1 MWLLLLK
8 FLAAHFLGDF
18 VFQTKKMVQNKHKP
32 VYFASHIAIHAV
44 LMCLFLANDTMWWA
58 IILVTIF
65 HALFDWIKL
74 KLASKIKAPILFIA
88 DQVVHIAT
96 IIVVL
101 MIFSSLEISIDFIN
115 KPHIWLILVA
125 VVLVTQVTAVLIRI
139 LLSPYQQYKKVQEHS
154 VQITSEKVLFNAGKY
169 IGILER
175 LFIFGFV
182 VANFWEGI
190 GFLLA
195 AKSIFRFGDL
205 NNAKERH
212 LTEYVLIG
220 TFLSFGCAIVVGLI
234 FNYVLHH
241 LI

>member
-1 MWLLLLK
+1 MLIVLLK
-8 FLAAHFLGDF
+8 FLAVHFLGDF
-18 VFQTKKMVQNKHKP
+18 VFQSTKMVQNKHKA
-32 VYFASHIAIHAV
+32 VYFLSHIAIHAALLLV
-44 LMCLFLANDTMWWA
+44 FLFNDNMWWA
-58 IILVTIF
+58 IAVVIVF

-74 KLASKIKAPILFIA
+74 RLSKKIKAPILFIA
-88 DQVVHIAT
+88 DQILHIGT
-96 IIVVL
+96 ILLVL
-101 MIFSSLEISIDFIN
+101 MIFSNLEISINFIN
-115 KPHIWLILVA
+115 QPYIWLLLVA
-125 VVLVTQVTAVLIRI
+125 FVLVAQVTAVFIKI

-154 VQITSEKVLFNAGKY
+154 VQLTSEKMMFNAGKY

>member
-74 KLASKIKAPILFIA
+74 KLASKIKAPVLFIA

-101 MIFSSLEISIDFIN
+101 MIFSSLDISIRFIN
-115 KPHIWLILVA
+115 NPHFWLVLVA
-125 VVLVTQVTAVLIRI
+125 VVRV
-139 LLSPYQQYKKVQEHS
+139 
-154 VQITSEKVLFNAGKY
+154 
-169 IGILER
+169 
-175 LFIFGFV
+175 
-182 VANFWEGI
+182 
-190 GFLLA
+190 
-195 AKSIFRFGDL
+195 
-205 NNAKERH
+205 
-212 LTEYVLIG
+212 
-220 TFLSFGCAIVVGLI
+220 
-234 FNYVLHH
+234 
-241 LI
+241 

>member
-18 VFQTKKMVQNKHKP
+18 VFQTKKMVLNKHKTF
-32 VYFASHIAIHAV
+32 YFAGHIAIHSV
-44 LMCLFLANDTMWWA
+44 LMCMFLANDHMWWA
-58 IILVTIF
+58 ILVVTIF
-65 HALFDWIKL
+65 HALFDWLKL
-74 KLASKIKAPILFIA
+74 KLSSKIKAPILFIA
-88 DQVVHIAT
+88 DQMVHIAT
-96 IIVVL
+96 IIAVL
-101 MIFSSLEISIDFIN
+101 MIFSTLEISFDFIN
-115 KPHIWLILVA
+115 KPHIWLVLLAVILV
-125 VVLVTQVTAVLIRI
+125 TKVTAVLIRI
-139 LLSPYQQYKKVQEHS
+139 LLSPYQQYKKVQEYS
-154 VQITSEKVLFNAGKY
+154 VQITNEKVLFNAGKY

-182 VANFWEGI
+182 IANFWEGI

>member
-1 MWLLLLK
+1 
-8 FLAAHFLGDF
+8 
-18 VFQTKKMVQNKHKP
+18 MVL
-32 VYFASHIAIHAV
+32 V
-44 LMCLFLANDTMWWA
+44 A
-58 IILVTIF
+58 II
-65 HALFDWIKL
+65 
-74 KLASKIKAPILFIA
+74 
-88 DQVVHIAT
+88 
-96 IIVVL
+96 
-101 MIFSSLEISIDFIN
+101 
-115 KPHIWLILVA
+115 
-125 VVLVTQVTAVLIRI
+125 LVTQVTAIFIRI
-139 LLSPYQQYKKVQEHS
+139 ILSPYQEHKKIRKEDKQNDK
-154 VQITSEKVLFNAGKY
+154 KVLFNAGKY

-220 TFLSFGCAIVVGLI
+220 TFLSFGCAILVGLI
-234 FNYVLHH
+234 FNYVLIN

>member
-8 FLAAHFLGDF
+8 FLTAHFLGDF
-18 VFQTKKMVQNKHKP
+18 VFQTRKMVQNKKKP
-32 VYFASHIAIHAV
+32 VYFFAHIAIHAFLLCV
-44 LMCLFLANDTMWWA
+44 FLFNDNMWWA
-58 IILVTIF
+58 IIFVVLF
-65 HALFDWIKL
+65 HALFDWLKL
-74 KLASKIKAPILFIA
+74 KLTKKIKIPVLFLVDQLLHIL
-88 DQVVHIAT
+88 T
-96 IIVVL
+96 ITTVL
-101 MIFSSLEISIDFIN
+101 IIFSTLRISFDFIN
-115 KPHIWLILVA
+115 QPEFWLILIA
-125 VVLVTQVTAVLIRI
+125 IVLVTQVTAVFIRI
-139 LLSPYQQYKKVQEHS
+139 LLSPYQNHKK
-154 VQITSEKVLFNAGKY
+154 ITPLNDTDQKVLFNAGKY

-220 TFLSFGCAIVVGLI
+220 TFLSFGSAIVVGLI
-234 FNYVLHH
+234 FNHVIKNL
-241 LI
+241 L

>member
-18 VFQTKKMVQNKHKP
+18 VFQTKKMVQHKHKP
-32 VYFASHIAIHAV
+32 IYFASHIAIHAV
-44 LMCLFLANDTMWWA
+44 LMCLFLINDTMWWA
-58 IILVTIF
+58 ILLVIVF
-65 HALFDWIKL
+65 HAFFDWLKL
-74 KLASKIKAPILFIA
+74 KLTTKIKAPVLFLA
-88 DQVVHIAT
+88 DQLLHIVT
-96 IIVVL
+96 IFVVL
-101 MIFSSLEISIDFIN
+101 MLFSTLELSFEFIN
-115 KPHIWLILVA
+115 EPEIWLVLIA

-154 VQITSEKVLFNAGKY
+154 VQITGEKVLFNAGKY

-175 LFIFGFV
+175 LFILGFV
-182 VANFWEGI
+182 IANFWEGI

-220 TFLSFGCAIVVGLI
+220 TFLSFGCAILVGLI

>member
-1 MWLLLLK
+1 MLIVLLK

-18 VFQTKKMVQNKHKP
+18 VFQSTKMVQNKHKA
-32 VYFASHIAIHAV
+32 VYFLSHIAIHAALLLV
-44 LMCLFLANDTMWWA
+44 FLFNDNMWWA
-58 IILVTIF
+58 IAVVIVF

-74 KLASKIKAPILFIA
+74 RLSKKIKAPILFIA
-88 DQVVHIAT
+88 DQILHIGT
-96 IIVVL
+96 ILLVL
-101 MIFSSLEISIDFIN
+101 MIFSNLEISINFIN
-115 KPHIWLILVA
+115 QPYIWLLLVA
-125 VVLVTQVTAVLIRI
+125 FVLVTQVTAVFIKI
-139 LLSPYQQYKKVQEHS
+139 LLSPYQQFKKVQEHS
-154 VQITSEKVLFNAGKY
+154 VQLTSEKMMFNAGKY

-220 TFLSFGCAIVVGLI
+220 TFLSFGCAILVGLI
-234 FNYVLHH
+234 FNYMLHH
-241 LI
+241 LL

>member
-18 VFQTKKMVQNKHKP
+18 VFQTKKMVQNKHKL

-74 KLASKIKAPILFIA
+74 KLASKIKAPVLFIA

-115 KPHIWLILVA
+115 KPHIWLVLVA

-154 VQITSEKVLFNAGKY
+154 VQITGEKVLFNAGKY

-182 VANFWEGI
+182 IANFWAGI